1 MTTTTQKKT
10 MTTGEGIAAVAAYA
24 TVDGAELAVAHLVS
38 LGYDEHDVGIGPRD
52 FEVVDRHPL
61 RAGVNRWLRVG
72 LLTGAGATAAVTVGR
87 EIGGQALVGTVLPMV
102 AWGAIFGLLAGLAVA
117 VVSYR
122 RDRAKAFVSAPDVV
136 APTRYEVVVD
146 RDHDRARH
154 GLAKWWDPSAPP
166 AGWQQPA

>member
-1 MTTTTQKKT
+1 M
-10 MTTGEGIAAVAAYA
+10 AAYA

-102 AWGAIFGLLAGLAVA
+102 AWGAISDSLPVWPSRWCPTDVTGP
-117 VVSYR
+117 R
-122 RDRAKAFVSAPDVV
+122 RSSRHRMSSRPPATRWSWTATTTGPATGWRSGGTRRRRRRGGSSRLDVR
-136 APTRYEVVVD
+136 PRPCS
-146 RDHDRARH
+146 RAR
-154 GLAKWWDPSAPP
+154 AR
-166 AGWQQPA
+166 